1 MARSAPP
8 PRHAPRR
15 RTLPIRRIDAARHL
29 LHPRQMRDSLT
40 LARQPYWRNAS
51 LAGLQSAAAAAI
63 ALPLVYLSPWS
74 HLIGYAALGTLVALF
89 GRYAP
94 ARARNRILLLATLTQ
109 TLAVFVMSAT
119 GWLGMALAAKLLLL
133 TLACGIFFFV
143 AVAGRFG
150 PPGPLIFIFAA
161 GAAMRNP
168 TSLLDVLE
176 RSAITAAVALL
187 AWAICA
193 ATEHFRHHPP
203 REDPPPPSPAH
214 SSPDL
219 LIASTRSAVA
229 AGIAAFTS
237 YAFGAAYPFWAA
249 MGALAVLQ
257 GAHLHIGM
265 NRALQRMAGTVA
277 GAILVWLI
285 LAQNPSFWVVFA
297 ILVVLQYVTEVIIG
311 FNYGLGQ
318 ILVTPMA
325 LLMTRLAVPGVDGT
339 AMVSERI
346 LDTLLGAAIGITIAV
361 LWSSLE
367 ERRQLARHA
376 EHLRKSA

>member
-1 MARSAPP
+1 
-8 PRHAPRR
+8 
-15 RTLPIRRIDAARHL
+15 
-29 LHPRQMRDSLT
+29 MRDSLT

-193 ATEHFRHHPP
+193 ATEHFRHHPL
-203 REDPPPPSPAH
+203 REDPPPPNPAH
-214 SSPDL
+214 NSPDL

>member
-1 MARSAPP
+1 
-8 PRHAPRR
+8 
-15 RTLPIRRIDAARHL
+15 
-29 LHPRQMRDSLT
+29 MRDSLT